1 MTFSSLFRLSVASG
15 ALLAL
20 GLGAAI
26 SASAA
31 ESAGTIRIVAGLS
44 EPLKDEAGNTWLP
57 GKGFLDGETNDRP
70 DTPIANTKTP
80 SIYRAERYNLSKFA
94 YKVPN
99 GNYTVKLHF
108 AITYEAIDGPGQVV
122 FSFDVE
128 GKKFKDYDVFA
139 KAGGARRAV
148 IETVPVTIADGE
160 LTIAFTA
167 QLENTFI
174 CAIEIIPA
182 T

>member
-1 MTFSSLFRLSVASG
+1 MTLSFLIRLSVASG

-20 GLGAAI
+20 GLVAAA

-31 ESAGTIRIVAGLS
+31 EPAGVIRIVAGLS

-80 SIYRAERYNLSKFA
+80 SVYRAERYNFSKFA
-94 YKVPN
+94 YKLPN
-99 GNYTVKLHF
+99 RNYTVKLHF
-108 AITYEAIDGPGQVV
+108 AVMYEAIDGPGQCV
-122 FSFDVE
+122 FTFDVE

-139 KAGGARRAV
+139 KAGGTRRAL
-148 IETVPVTIADGE
+148 IETVPVTISDGE

-167 QLENTFI
+167 QLENTSI
-174 CAIEIIPA
+174 SGIEIIPA
-182 T
+182 P